1 MTCECPIPSFVSIE
15 IRMWQLVTAITVIAL
30 AAGVLIG
37 HSFTGTGS
45 AKSDAAKSSSND
57 SAYKEQL
64 QRLHSR
70 ELKSAAE
77 ANVRAAVP
85 AMEAYNADHG
95 TYAGVTLKK
104 LQTLYDAGVRN
115 IAIVRA
121 NASTYCFENTA
132 PAEFTFHKSGPAGD
146 ILPGSCS

>member
-1 MTCECPIPSFVSIE
+1 
-15 IRMWQLVTAITVIAL
+15 MWQLVTAITVIAL

-146 ILPGSCS
+146 LLPGSCS